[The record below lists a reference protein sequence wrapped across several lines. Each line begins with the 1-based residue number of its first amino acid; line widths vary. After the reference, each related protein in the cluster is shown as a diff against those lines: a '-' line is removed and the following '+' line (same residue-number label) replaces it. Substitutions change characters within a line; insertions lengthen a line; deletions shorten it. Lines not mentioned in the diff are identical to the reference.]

1 MEKLIRSS
9 NAAMLFISLS
19 LLIVLTTG
27 CQEVKLKAAIESRK
41 RRIEDLDKRLPTSKH
56 CRKIRKA

>member
-1 MEKLIRSS
+1 MEKLIRRS

-27 CQEVKLKAAIESRK
+27 CQEVKLKAAIEEK
-41 RRIEDLDKRLPTSKH
+41 T
-56 CRKIRKA
+56 